1 MVEGPVARIFVA
13 VPLPDEVR
21 MALADR
27 LDGVRLPGRVVPA
40 ENWHITLRF
49 LGRTDEVA
57 YDRLLGALDVSELGS
72 TFDLGLGELGAFPRA
87 RNATVLWLAVTE
99 GGERLGDLAAEVEEA
114 SNTAGFLAE
123 DRPFRPHLTLSRIRP
138 PEDVSALVDGFS
150 GVGTVWR
157 CRSVVVYRS
166 HPGRGGARYEPLETF
181 PLTR

>member
-1 MVEGPVARIFVA
+1 MA

-27 LDGVRLPGRVVPA
+27 LDGLRLPGRVVPA

-57 YDRLLGALDVSELGS
+57 FDRLLGALDVSELGS
-72 TFDLGLGELGAFPRA
+72 SFDVGLGELGAFPRA
-87 RNATVLWLAVTE
+87 WSATVLWLAVTH
-99 GGERLGDLAAEVEEA
+99 GGERLEELAAEVEEG
-114 SNTAGFLAE
+114 SQTAGFTPE
-123 DRPFRPHLTLSRIRP
+123 DRPFRPHLTLSRVRP
-138 PEDVSALVDGFS
+138 PEDVSALIDGFS